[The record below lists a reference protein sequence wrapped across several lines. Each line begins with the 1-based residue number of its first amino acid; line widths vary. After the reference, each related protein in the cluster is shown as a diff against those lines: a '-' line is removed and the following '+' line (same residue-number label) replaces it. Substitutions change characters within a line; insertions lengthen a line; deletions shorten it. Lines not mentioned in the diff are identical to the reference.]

1 MYSIYEKI
9 ETNGRLKLQFKKS
22 IVLVGCNA
30 GIIPE
35 LLRTELSE
43 KQNEPFQWHLS
54 IAERL
59 STNKESLI
67 IDIKPKNKKEDFIFL
82 CELTDVFG
90 FSSAGWTPVLLRL
103 NGLFVDLPARQIDKK
118 NFEYPGTTQL
128 IYTMLHLSGSVLD
141 GHLTGS
147 WNFPGPSPTNSVLL
161 WSKPFS
167 YFIKCINNRDPKF
180 FDDLV
185 IVNREAK

>member
-1 MYSIYEKI
+1 MYSLYGQI
-9 ETNGRLKLQFKKS
+9 EEFGKLKLQFKKS
-22 IVLVGCNA
+22 ISLAGCDS
-30 GIIPE
+30 GIIPR
-35 LLRTELSE
+35 LLSTELS
-43 KQNEPFQWHLS
+43 KMQNEPLQWHLS

-67 IDIKPKNKKEDFIFL
+67 IDIKPKNKKEDFVFL

-103 NGLFVDLPARQIDKK
+103 NGLFVDVPAGQIDKK

-141 GHLTGS
+141 GRLTGP

-161 WSKPFS
+161 WPKPFS
-167 YFIKCINNRDPKF
+167 YFIKCIKEKDPGF
-180 FDDLV
+180 FDTSGSG
-185 IVNREAK
+185 IPEAK